1 MSAILLLGGTGAMG
15 VYLTEILVGM
25 GHRVFVTTRRAQTGQ
40 GVTYLQGNA
49 HDDIFLRDCVER
61 VRPDAIVDFM
71 IYGTD
76 EFRARV
82 PFLLQASGHYLFL
95 SSYRVHDEDVPLR
108 ETSPRLLDACQNE
121 AYLQTDEYALTKARQ
136 ENLIRATAKEG
147 RHWTIIRPAITYSK
161 ARFQFGV
168 LEAGVVCWRAL
179 RGLPL
184 PMPREIL
191 AKRTTMTWGRDVAA
205 MIARLI
211 LNPKAYGEA
220 FITATAE
227 SHTWREVFEIYRDT
241 LGATLLECSLD
252 DYARLSGAPWQI
264 RYDRMFDR
272 VIDNAKVLAATG
284 LTQADL
290 APLSVA
296 LPRELAGFRANP
308 SIVPENRDSSIRM
321 DAILGLPPQKGLSL
335 IEHLLYHKVRHP
347 MLAKL
352 LPIRTFRAVR
362 SLIRGTGK

>member
-49 HDDIFLRDCVER
+49 HDDIFLRNCVER

-108 ETSPRLLDACQNE
+108 ETSPRLLDSCRNE
-121 AYLQTDEYALTKARQ
+121 TYLQTDEYALTKARQ
-136 ENLIRATAKEG
+136 ENLIHATAKEG
-147 RHWTIIRPAITYSK
+147 QRWTIIRPVITYSK

-168 LEAGVVCWRAL
+168 LEANVVCWRAL

-184 PMPREIL
+184 PMPREML
-191 AKRTTMTWGRDVAA
+191 DKRTSMTWGRDVAS
-205 MIARLI
+205 MIAHLI

-220 FITATAE
+220 FLTATSE
-227 SHTWREVFEIYRDT
+227 SHTWREIFKVYRDA
-241 LGATLLECSLD
+241 LGATLFECSLD
-252 DYARLSGAPWQI
+252 DYVRLSGAPWQI

-272 VIDNAKVLAATG
+272 VIDNTKILAATG

-290 APLSVA
+290 TPLSVA
-296 LPRELAGFRANP
+296 LPRELAGFRANH
-308 SIVPENRDSSIRM
+308 SIVPENRNLSIRM
-321 DAILGLPPQKGLSL
+321 DAILGLPPQKGLSF

-347 MLAKL
+347 MLSKL
-352 LPIRTFRAVR
+352 LPVRTFRTVH
-362 SLIRGTGK
+362 SLIHGNSK

>member
-25 GHRVFVTTRRAQTGQ
+25 GHRVFVTTRRAHSDGV
-40 GVTYLQGNA
+40 VTYLQGNA
-49 HDDIFLRDCVER
+49 HDDAFLRDCVER
-61 VRPDAIVDFM
+61 VHPDAIVDFM
-71 IYGTD
+71 VYNTE

-95 SSYRVHDEDVPLR
+95 SSYRVHDEEVPLR
-108 ETSPRLLDACQNE
+108 ETSLRLLDACQNE
-121 AYLQTDEYALTKARQ
+121 TYLQTDEYGLTKARQ
-136 ENLIRATAKEG
+136 EDLIRATAKEG
-147 RHWTIIRPAITYSK
+147 QHWTIIRPAITYSK

-168 LEAGVVCWRAL
+168 LEADVVCWRAL

-184 PMPREIL
+184 TMPREMFD
-191 AKRTTMTWGRDVAA
+191 KRTSMTWGRDVAS

-211 LNPKAYGEA
+211 LNLKAYGEA
-220 FITATAE
+220 FLTATAE
-227 SHTWREVFEIYRDT
+227 SHTWREVFEVYREA

-252 DYARLSGAPWQI
+252 DYIRLTGSTWQI

-272 VIDNAKVLAATG
+272 VIDNTKVLAATG

-308 SIVPENRDSSIRM
+308 SIVPENRSLSIRM
-321 DAILGLPPQKGLSL
+321 DTILGLPPQKDLSF
-335 IEHLLYHKVRHP
+335 IERLHYHKARHP
-347 MLAKL
+347 MLTNLFPKQVMRWAYRQL
-352 LPIRTFRAVR
+352 TRR
-362 SLIRGTGK
+362 